1 MESTMA
7 RHTCLKLEIPEP
19 IFIKGTWFPS
29 HFHLSITD
37 GLDSWVCD
45 ATEEEVRD
53 RAAQWDQPVSTYIQL
68 AEKHLGFQIPSSVY
82 KFTDAGDGNKRLSW
96 TFEKEGTK
104 LEWRWKCQSP
114 PDSKKTTAS
123 ILDFLMDA
131 NIRLSMGKNR
141 EVKSSYE
148 TENNLAMAVL
158 DSGIETETEKF
169 RNSGIEPDL
178 CSKYDFMF
186 TGSSAWPTATAVFID
201 EEESDGNRMQ
211 PNVNIGP
218 AEHVEGSG
226 DLGDEPTFVESL
238 DEMLTGAYI
247 DRDSLQLEDQ
257 RNDKKQ
263 KRVDESGTQS
273 VKKGRDQSGGTR
285 KLSRKLD
292 RLMATVESGG
302 SVTSRRRDAQGC
314 SIIEVM
320 DELHSMPDIVKGS
333 GLHVFASEFFLL
345 RTRREMW
352 LAQGFSAFSFLFL
365 TLPVV
370 QVALQEEVVRKTQSF
385 ERLKG
390 EAEKCLVQSEKFS
403 SEKMEFEA
411 AVYPK
416 FLGVL
421 NSKKQKLRELRDQL
435 SKKEISGESA
445 QKVED
450 SDKTESFDG
459 GSDDEK
465 SEEKPQEKLAGTSKD
480 PQPRRGHV
488 RKKIT
493 NK

>member
-114 PDSKKTTAS
+114 PDSKKTTTS

-141 EVKSSYE
+141 EVKTSCE
-148 TENNLAMAVL
+148 TENNLAMDVL
-158 DSGIETETEKF
+158 DRGNETESQENKLVWDPNKQTVAASEDWWDEKIKAVPAVEKF

-186 TGSSAWPTATAVFID
+186 TGSSAWPTASAVFID
-201 EEESDGNRMQ
+201 EEESDGNLMQ

-226 DLGDEPTFVESL
+226 DLGDEPTSVESL

-247 DRDSLQLEDQ
+247 DRDSLQLEEQ

-273 VKKGRDQSGGTR
+273 VKKGRNQSGGTV

-320 DELHSMPDIVKGS
+320 DELHCMPDIVKGS

-352 LAQGFSAFSFLFL
+352 FAMREPKAKINWLKTMYDKS
-365 TLPVV
+365 
-370 QVALQEEVVRKTQSF
+370 VANQ
-385 ERLKG
+385 
-390 EAEKCLVQSEKFS
+390 
-403 SEKMEFEA
+403 
-411 AVYPK
+411 
-416 FLGVL
+416 
-421 NSKKQKLRELRDQL
+421 
-435 SKKEISGESA
+435 
-445 QKVED
+445 
-450 SDKTESFDG
+450 
-459 GSDDEK
+459 
-465 SEEKPQEKLAGTSKD
+465 
-480 PQPRRGHV
+480 
-488 RKKIT
+488 
-493 NK
+493 

>member
-114 PDSKKTTAS
+114 PDSKKTTTS

-141 EVKSSYE
+141 EVKTSCE
-148 TENNLAMAVL
+148 TENNLAMDIKAVPAV
-158 DSGIETETEKF
+158 EKF
-169 RNSGIEPDL
+169 RNS
-178 CSKYDFMF
+178 
-186 TGSSAWPTATAVFID
+186 
-201 EEESDGNRMQ
+201 
-211 PNVNIGP
+211 

-226 DLGDEPTFVESL
+226 DLGDEPTSVESL

-247 DRDSLQLEDQ
+247 DRDSLQLEEQ

-273 VKKGRDQSGGTR
+273 VKKGRNQSGGTV

-320 DELHSMPDIVKGS
+320 DELHCMPDIVKGS

-352 LAQGFSAFSFLFL
+352 FAMREPKAKINWLKTMYDKS
-365 TLPVV
+365 
-370 QVALQEEVVRKTQSF
+370 VANQ
-385 ERLKG
+385 
-390 EAEKCLVQSEKFS
+390 
-403 SEKMEFEA
+403 
-411 AVYPK
+411 
-416 FLGVL
+416 
-421 NSKKQKLRELRDQL
+421 
-435 SKKEISGESA
+435 
-445 QKVED
+445 
-450 SDKTESFDG
+450 
-459 GSDDEK
+459 
-465 SEEKPQEKLAGTSKD
+465 
-480 PQPRRGHV
+480 
-488 RKKIT
+488 
-493 NK
+493 

>member
-1 MESTMA
+1 MGSFGWA
-7 RHTCLKLEIPEP
+7 LRHLMDVFK
-19 IFIKGTWFPS
+19 FIVTGRTWFPS

-114 PDSKKTTAS
+114 PDSKKTTTS

-131 NIRLSMGKNR
+131 NIRLSMGKNM
-141 EVKSSYE
+141 EVKTSCE
-148 TENNLAMAVL
+148 TENNLAMDVL
-158 DSGIETETEKF
+158 DRGNETESQENKLVWDPNKQTVAASEDWWDEKIKAVPAVEKF

-186 TGSSAWPTATAVFID
+186 TGSSAWPTASAVFID
-201 EEESDGNRMQ
+201 EEESDGNLMQ

-226 DLGDEPTFVESL
+226 DLGDEPTSVESL

-247 DRDSLQLEDQ
+247 DRDSLQLEEQ

-273 VKKGRDQSGGTR
+273 VKKGRNQSGGTV

-320 DELHSMPDIVKGS
+320 DELHCMPDIVKGS

-352 LAQGFSAFSFLFL
+352 FAMREPKAKINWLKTMYDKS
-365 TLPVV
+365 
-370 QVALQEEVVRKTQSF
+370 VANQ
-385 ERLKG
+385 
-390 EAEKCLVQSEKFS
+390 
-403 SEKMEFEA
+403 
-411 AVYPK
+411 
-416 FLGVL
+416 
-421 NSKKQKLRELRDQL
+421 
-435 SKKEISGESA
+435 
-445 QKVED
+445 
-450 SDKTESFDG
+450 
-459 GSDDEK
+459 
-465 SEEKPQEKLAGTSKD
+465 
-480 PQPRRGHV
+480 
-488 RKKIT
+488 
-493 NK
+493 

>member
-19 IFIKGTWFPS
+19 VFIKGTWFPF
-29 HFHLSITD
+29 HFNLSITD
-37 GLDSWVCD
+37 GLNSWFCN

-68 AEKHLGFQIPSSVY
+68 AEKHLGFQIPGSVY
-82 KFTDAGDGNKRLSW
+82 KFTDAGEGNKRLSW

-104 LEWRWKCQSP
+104 LEWRWKCKPSP
-114 PDSKKTTAS
+114 DTKKTTTL
-123 ILDFLMDA
+123 ILDFLMDS
-131 NIRLSMGKNR
+131 NIRLS
-141 EVKSSYE
+141 
-148 TENNLAMAVL
+148 AMPAA
-158 DSGIETETEKF
+158 EKF

-186 TGSSAWPTATAVFID
+186 TGSSAWPTSSAVFMD
-201 EEESDGNRMQ
+201 EEENDGNLMQ

-218 AEHVEGSG
+218 AVHVEGSG

-238 DEMLTGAYI
+238 DEMLTAACV
-247 DRDSLQLEDQ
+247 DRDSLQLEEQ
-257 RNDKKQ
+257 GNDKKQ

-273 VKKGRDQSGGTR
+273 VKKGRNQSGGTV

-333 GLHVFASEFFLL
+333 GLH
-345 RTRREMW
+345 
-352 LAQGFSAFSFLFL
+352 
-365 TLPVV
+365 
-370 QVALQEEVVRKTQSF
+370 EEVVRKTQSF

-390 EAEKCLVQSEKFS
+390 EAEKCLAQSEKFNCQ
-403 SEKMEFEA
+403 KMEFEA
-411 AVYPK
+411 AVYAK

-421 NSKKQKLRELRDQL
+421 NSKKRKLRELRDQL

-445 QKVED
+445 QEEDD
-450 SDKTESFDG
+450 SDKTESFDT

-465 SEEKPQEKLAGTSKD
+465 SVEKPREKLAGTSKD
-480 PQPRRGHV
+480 PPPRRGNV

-493 NK
+493 HK

>member
-19 IFIKGTWFPS
+19 IFIKGTWFPF
-29 HFHLSITD
+29 HFNLSITD
-37 GLDSWVCD
+37 GLNSWFCN

-68 AEKHLGFQIPSSVY
+68 AEKHLGFQIPGSVY
-82 KFTDAGDGNKRLSW
+82 KFTDAGEGNKRLSW

-104 LEWRWKCQSP
+104 LEWRWKCQPSP
-114 PDSKKTTAS
+114 DTKKTTTL
-123 ILDFLMDA
+123 ILDFLMDS
-131 NIRLSMGKNR
+131 NIRLS
-141 EVKSSYE
+141 
-148 TENNLAMAVL
+148 AMPAA
-158 DSGIETETEKF
+158 EKF

-186 TGSSAWPTATAVFID
+186 TGSSAWPTSSAVFMD
-201 EEESDGNRMQ
+201 EEENDGNLMQ

-218 AEHVEGSG
+218 AVHVEGSG

-238 DEMLTGAYI
+238 DEMLTAACV
-247 DRDSLQLEDQ
+247 DRDSLQLEEQ
-257 RNDKKQ
+257 GNDKKQ
-263 KRVDESGTQS
+263 KIVDESGTQS
-273 VKKGRDQSGGTR
+273 VKKGRNQSGGTV

-333 GLHVFASEFFLL
+333 GLH
-345 RTRREMW
+345 
-352 LAQGFSAFSFLFL
+352 
-365 TLPVV
+365 
-370 QVALQEEVVRKTQSF
+370 EEVVRKTQSF

-390 EAEKCLVQSEKFS
+390 EAEKCLAQSEKFNS
-403 SEKMEFEA
+403 QKMEFEA
-411 AVYPK
+411 AVYAK

-421 NSKKQKLRELRDQL
+421 NSKKRKLRELRDQL

-445 QKVED
+445 QEEDD
-450 SDKTESFDG
+450 SDKTESFDT

-465 SEEKPQEKLAGTSKD
+465 SVEKPREKLAGTSKD
-480 PQPRRGHV
+480 PPPGRGYV

-493 NK
+493 HK

>member
-19 IFIKGTWFPS
+19 IFIKGTWFPF
-29 HFHLSITD
+29 HFNLSITD
-37 GLDSWVCD
+37 GLNSWFCN
-45 ATEEEVRD
+45 ATEEEVRG
-53 RAAQWDQPVSTYIQL
+53 RAAQWDQPVSTYIEL
-68 AEKHLGFQIPSSVY
+68 AEKHLGFQIPGSVY
-82 KFTDAGDGNKRLSW
+82 KFTDAGEGNKRLSW

-104 LEWRWKCQSP
+104 LEWRWKCQPSP
-114 PDSKKTTAS
+114 DTKKTTTL

-131 NIRLSMGKNR
+131 NIRLSMGKSK
-141 EVKSSYE
+141 EGKTSYE
-148 TENNLAMAVL
+148 TENNLAMDVL
-158 DSGIETETEKF
+158 DRGIETECKAVKAVWSRRSTHIFCDICIQAVQMGLRPGTHFSKHGWRYVIGQFEKESGQSFTKKQLKNKWDGIKKDWKIWKSLLGQENELGWDPNKQTVAASDDWWDEKIKAMPAAEKF

-186 TGSSAWPTATAVFID
+186 TGSSAWPTSSAVFID
-201 EEESDGNRMQ
+201 EEENDGNLMQ

-218 AEHVEGSG
+218 AVHVEGSG

-238 DEMLTGAYI
+238 DEMLTAACV
-247 DRDSLQLEDQ
+247 DQDSLQIEEQ
-257 RNDKKQ
+257 GNDKKQ

-273 VKKGRDQSGGTR
+273 VKKGRNQSGGTV

-352 LAQGFSAFSFLFL
+352 FAMREPKAKINWLKTMYDKS
-365 TLPVV
+365 
-370 QVALQEEVVRKTQSF
+370 VANQ
-385 ERLKG
+385 
-390 EAEKCLVQSEKFS
+390 
-403 SEKMEFEA
+403 
-411 AVYPK
+411 
-416 FLGVL
+416 
-421 NSKKQKLRELRDQL
+421 
-435 SKKEISGESA
+435 
-445 QKVED
+445 
-450 SDKTESFDG
+450 
-459 GSDDEK
+459 
-465 SEEKPQEKLAGTSKD
+465 
-480 PQPRRGHV
+480 
-488 RKKIT
+488 
-493 NK
+493 